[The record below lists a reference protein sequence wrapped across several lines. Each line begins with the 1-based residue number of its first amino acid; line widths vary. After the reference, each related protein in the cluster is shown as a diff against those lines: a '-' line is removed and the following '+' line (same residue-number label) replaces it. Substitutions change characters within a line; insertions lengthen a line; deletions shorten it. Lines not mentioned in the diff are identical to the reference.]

1 MGANPTLRVYRSLL
15 RVAASMS
22 SEQRLAALEEAR
34 SEIAFFRNL
43 SDSQEIARQ
52 VKIFEDKVAFVR
64 MQTPKLQRQ
73 QSGRTRIVY
82 GKDGTKHVNCLGTL
96 PEKARW
102 TNWDGK
108 NMDPDSV
115 ARHHHTLKR
124 AGFVNNAHA
133 KGFF

>member
-52 VKIFEDKVAFVR
+52 VKV
-64 MQTPKLQRQ
+64 
-73 QSGRTRIVY
+73 
-82 GKDGTKHVNCLGTL
+82 
-96 PEKARW
+96 
-102 TNWDGK
+102 
-108 NMDPDSV
+108 
-115 ARHHHTLKR
+115 
-124 AGFVNNAHA
+124 
-133 KGFF
+133 

>member
-64 MQTPKLQRQ
+64 MQTPKLQVILFCEK
-73 QSGRTRIVY
+73 RT
-82 GKDGTKHVNCLGTL
+82 
-96 PEKARW
+96 
-102 TNWDGK
+102 K
-108 NMDPDSV
+108 NYF
-115 ARHHHTLKR
+115 L
-124 AGFVNNAHA
+124 
-133 KGFF
+133 